1 MWETIEL
8 RELRVFLTLAD
19 ELHFGRTAER
29 LRLTQSRVSQ
39 TLRTLEEKLAGQ
51 LVYRT
56 TRTVQLTRLGERFL
70 ADAGPLY
77 RELAGVLESSST
89 ANRSIS
95 GSLRLGLLVPMS
107 AGPHLLEIIS
117 AFEAA
122 HPGSH
127 VVVAD
132 VPHDDPLGFLRS
144 GEVDLLAARL
154 PLNHPDVVPG
164 PILSREPRVLA
175 VAQTHP
181 LASRREISIEDIAA
195 YRVAPIRGFPEEIV
209 DAFIPRHTPSGRPL
223 RRLNEPGYPT
233 TTAELTNL
241 VARGRVVH
249 PTVPSFRFHFG
260 HPNIVYVPIKDMA
273 DSETALL
280 WRRRMSHPAARAFV
294 AVARDVLSARSAAR
308 TGPGPDKRSRTNR
321 R

>member
-29 LRLTQSRVSQ
+29 LGLTQSRVSQ
-39 TLRTLEEKLAGQ
+39 TLRTLEEKLGGQ

-56 TRTVQLTRLGERFL
+56 TRTAELTRLGERFL
-70 ADAGPLY
+70 ADAGPPY

-95 GSLRLGLLVPMS
+95 GSLRLGLLVPIS

-117 AFEAA
+117 TFEAA

-127 VVVAD
+127 VVVSD
-132 VPHDDPLGFLRS
+132 VPYADPLGLLRR
-144 GEVDLLAARL
+144 GEIDLLAARL
-154 PLNHPDVVPG
+154 PLSHPDVVTG

-181 LASRREISIEDIAA
+181 LASRSAISIEDVAA
-195 YRVAPIRGFPEEIV
+195 YRVAPDRDYPQEVV
-209 DAFIPRHTPSGRPL
+209 DAFIPRHTPSGRPI
-223 RRLNEPGYPT
+223 RRLDEPGYPT
-233 TTAELTNL
+233 TTAELTSL

-249 PTVPSFRFHFG
+249 PTVPSFAAYFG
-260 HPNIVYVPIKDMA
+260 HPNIVYVPITDMA
-273 DSETALL
+273 ESKTALL
-280 WRRRMSHPAARAFV
+280 WRRRMSHPTARAFV
-294 AVARDVLSARSAAR
+294 AVARDVVGAQSAAPTER
-308 TGPGPDKRSRTNR
+308 GPDKRQRTSRR
-321 R
+321 

>member
-8 RELRVFLTLAD
+8 RELRVFLALAE

-29 LRLTQSRVSQ
+29 LGLTQSRVSQ
-39 TLRTLEEKLAGQ
+39 TLRALETKLGGQ

-56 TRTVQLTRLGERFL
+56 TRTAQLTRQGERFL

-95 GSLRLGLLVPMS
+95 GSLRLGLLVPIS
-107 AGPHLLEIIS
+107 AGPHLLEIIP

-127 VVVAD
+127 VVVSE
-132 VPHDDPLGFLRS
+132 VPHDDPLGQLRR
-144 GEVDLLAARL
+144 GEVDLLATRL
-154 PLNHPDVVPG
+154 PLSHPDVVTG

-181 LASRREISIEDIAA
+181 LASRPAISIEDIAT
-195 YRVAPIRGFPEEIV
+195 YRVAPIRGFPQEIV
-209 DAFIPRHTPSGRPL
+209 DAFIPRHTPSGRPI
-223 RRLNEPGYPT
+223 RRLDEPGYPT
-233 TTAELTNL
+233 TTVELTNL

-249 PTVPSFRFHFG
+249 PTVPSFAAYFG
-260 HPNIVYVPIKDMA
+260 HPNIVYVPITDMA
-273 DSETALL
+273 ESKTALL

-294 AVARDVLSARSAAR
+294 DIARDVGAESAAR
-308 TGPGPDKRSRTNR
+308 TERGPDKR
-321 R
+321 